1 MASCSMIFPFS
12 PNNFLPRTDDASDS
26 PSRYAKIPTAQNE
39 TQTEIVSVS
48 SAHARSL
55 RMTLIS
61 VLIHFAAQVPIHE
74 SRFSFVF
81 TLNDTE
87 RSQNAGK
94 GIPGQVIISGP
105 LPFEN
110 VRLPLRR
117 YQTFTKNVTDESVSS
132 SKDRSYSCGRE
143 RSQRL
148 RLQCNRPRDPSL
160 SRASGQLAVT
170 ETCQD
175 NCNNTNPLP
184 PLSAQRNDSS

>member
-110 VRLPLRR
+110 VRFRCGVIKPLQKTSR
-117 YQTFTKNVTDESVSS
+117 TKAFPPQRTDRIPAAEKGRNAFVCNVIGRGIPVFPVQAVS
-132 SKDRSYSCGRE
+132 
-143 RSQRL
+143 
-148 RLQCNRPRDPSL
+148 LQ
-160 SRASGQLAVT
+160 
-170 ETCQD
+170 
-175 NCNNTNPLP
+175 
-184 PLSAQRNDSS
+184 